1 MTPGWAR
8 WKALPRASHAMDGS
22 PPVGQ
27 KVIPEGQGAELATAG
42 VQVPPSCSACPDITH
57 DLTEAA
63 RPGVLA
69 LP

>member
-1 MTPGWAR
+1 
-8 WKALPRASHAMDGS
+8 MDGS